1 MLLPSYSIIMPSKR
15 GWDLTVWMIIFTSLT
30 ALTMVLRFCAVRVQR
45 RGLRVDD
52 YLIVGAFVRL
62 ASFKMRRLEIITY
75 ILIGFSHGLRRHQ
88 LLG

>member
-1 MLLPSYSIIMPSKR
+1 MPSKR

-30 ALTMVLRFCAVRVQR
+30 VLTMVLRFCAARVQR

-52 YLIVGAFVRL
+52 YLIVGAFVSLESFRMERL
-62 ASFKMRRLEIITY
+62 KIITY
-75 ILIGFSHGLRRHQ
+75 TLIGFSHGFRRHQ